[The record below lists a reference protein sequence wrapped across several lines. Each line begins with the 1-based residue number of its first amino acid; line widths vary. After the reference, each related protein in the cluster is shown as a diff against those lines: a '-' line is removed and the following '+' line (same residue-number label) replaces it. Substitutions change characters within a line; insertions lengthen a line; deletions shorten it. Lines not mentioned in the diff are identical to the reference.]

1 MSMTRPF
8 RVLRGWARYPR
19 RPLRTVRVRLTLLYG
34 ALFLVSGAVLLAV
47 AYTLTWDAIKAISPP
62 RSVGNAGNL
71 QALREAKLRN
81 ALIAGQHVTM
91 MHQLLMSCVI
101 ALAITAV
108 LSVGLGWLVAGRVL
122 RPLRTMTT
130 ATQRISEQNLQQ
142 RLAVT
147 GPDDELK
154 RLGDTIDDLLAR
166 LEAAFD
172 AQRRFVANASHE
184 LRTPLTMMRTALD
197 VATRKP
203 GPPVPAVTALAG
215 KMRAGLDKADRL
227 VESFL
232 ILARAEDGGT
242 VRRTAVALDKLA
254 TNALADRFDAIND
267 MHITVGQDHHDA
279 LVPGSEALLAH
290 LVGNLIDNAIRH
302 NQPGGWI
309 RVATDTDAGTAR
321 LVVENSGPIVD
332 PGWVGELAQPF
343 RRAVPDRTSAD
354 DTGVGLGLSIVA
366 AIATTHH
373 ATLDLHARPHGGLRV
388 TVALPLAARPALAA
402 AATS

>member
-1 MSMTRPF
+1 
-8 RVLRGWARYPR
+8 
-19 RPLRTVRVRLTLLYG
+19 
-34 ALFLVSGAVLLAV
+34 
-47 AYTLTWDAIKAISPP
+47 
-62 RSVGNAGNL
+62 
-71 QALREAKLRN
+71 
-81 ALIAGQHVTM
+81 
-91 MHQLLMSCVI
+91 
-101 ALAITAV
+101 
-108 LSVGLGWLVAGRVL
+108 
-122 RPLRTMTT
+122 
-130 ATQRISEQNLQQ
+130 
-142 RLAVT
+142 
-147 GPDDELK
+147 
-154 RLGDTIDDLLAR
+154 
-166 LEAAFD
+166 
-172 AQRRFVANASHE
+172 
-184 LRTPLTMMRTALD
+184 MRTALD

-267 MHITVGQDHHDA
+267 MHITVGRDHHDA
-279 LVPGSEALLAH
+279 LVPGSEVLLAH

-343 RRAVPDRTSAD
+343 RQAVPDRTSAD

-366 AIATTHH
+366 AIAATHH
-373 ATLDLHARPHGGLRV
+373 GVLDLHARPQGGLRV
-388 TVALPLAARPALAA
+388 TVTLPLAVRPALAGVA
-402 AATS
+402 ASS